1 MRTQTKNITIR
12 LTQEEYEILKKRVAD
27 SKMKQIDFIRNS
39 ILYNQ
44 IISTDGIVKI
54 IPELGRIGNNINQI
68 AKACNMGNKPQI
80 SELNKQT
87 EMLKKIFEDIICFI
101 RTKSIEA
108 TIPQMSKQ
116 KMEKTILNLLE
127 IYSEKVSDQHGNY

>member
-108 TIPQMSKQ
+108 TIPQISKQ